1 MANQIYMAGWSD
13 DAKQAITDNP
23 DYFVWWY
30 TVKSVACGVFVALAA
45 YWFAKS
51 QCKCKTGRKPVRR

>member
-1 MANQIYMAGWSD
+1 MRGTMKPFPLAGWSD

-30 TVKSVACGVFVALAA
+30 TVKSVGLGIVIGLAA
-45 YWFAKS
+45 YWFARSK
-51 QCKCKTGRKPVRR
+51 CKCKVE